1 MANPDNVAEG
11 FPFSGQTK
19 IIIFYFIKNILQ
31 RHAPSFAAGCRMKNL
46 YVPTVPIDCRM
57 ATIENAKEALAGES
71 QANRKYQAFSDKA
84 AEEGFKNVA
93 TLYKAASEA
102 EAIHAK
108 KLLKVL
114 SAIESTEKNL
124 EASIAGETHEFTTMY
139 PEFVKAAEAEKRS
152 DAVLAFTH
160 AMKAEEVHAGLYRK
174 ALAAV
179 KSKQDLGREK
189 VFLCPVC
196 GNIEMGKAPEKCPI
210 CGVFGK
216 QFREITL

>member
-1 MANPDNVAEG
+1 
-11 FPFSGQTK
+11 
-19 IIIFYFIKNILQ
+19 
-31 RHAPSFAAGCRMKNL
+31 
-46 YVPTVPIDCRM
+46 M
-57 ATIENAKEALAGES
+57 ATTENAKEAFAGES

-84 AEEGFKNVA
+84 AEEGFKNIA

-114 SAIESTEKNL
+114 SAIEPTVKNL

-139 PEFVKAAEAEKRS
+139 PGFIKEAESEKKS
-152 DAVLAFTH
+152 DAILAFTF
-160 AMKAEEVHAGLYRK
+160 AMKAEQVHAALYKK
-174 ALAAV
+174 ALDAV
-179 KSKQDLGREK
+179 KSGSDLPREK
-189 VFLCPVC
+189 IFLCPVC
-196 GNIEMGKAPEKCPI
+196 GNIELVKAPDKCPI

>member
-1 MANPDNVAEG
+1 
-11 FPFSGQTK
+11 
-19 IIIFYFIKNILQ
+19 
-31 RHAPSFAAGCRMKNL
+31 
-46 YVPTVPIDCRM
+46 M
-57 ATIENAKEALAGES
+57 ATIENAKEAFAGES
-71 QANRKYQAFSDKA
+71 QANRKYQAFSEKA
-84 AEEGFKNVA
+84 ADEGFKNIA

-114 SAIESTEKNL
+114 AAIEPTAKNL

-139 PEFVKAAEAEKRS
+139 PGFIKVAEAEGRS

-160 AMKAEEVHAGLYRK
+160 AMKAEQVHATLYKK
-174 ALAAV
+174 ALDAV
-179 KSKQDLGREK
+179 NAGNDLGREK
-189 VFLCPVC
+189 IFLCPVC
-196 GNIEMGKAPEKCPI
+196 GNIETGKAPDKCPI

>member
-1 MANPDNVAEG
+1 MPHEETLRR
-11 FPFSGQTK
+11 PLSK
-19 IIIFYFIKNILQ
+19 
-31 RHAPSFAAGCRMKNL
+31 PSL
-46 YVPTVPIDCRM
+46 M

-71 QANRKYQAFSDKA
+71 QANRKYQAFSEKA
-84 AEEGFKNVA
+84 AEEGFRNVA

-102 EAIHAK
+102 EAIHAR

-114 SAIESTEKNL
+114 MAIEGTEKNL
-124 EASIAGETHEFTTMY
+124 EASIAGETHEYTSMY
-139 PEFVKAAEAEKRS
+139 PGFVTAAEAEKRS

-160 AMKAEEVHAGLYRK
+160 AMKAEEVHAGLYKK

-179 KSKQDLGREK
+179 KSGADLGREK
-189 VFLCPVC
+189 VYLCPVC
-196 GNIEMGKAPEKCPI
+196 GNIEMVKAPDKCPI

>member
-1 MANPDNVAEG
+1 M
-11 FPFSGQTK
+11 
-19 IIIFYFIKNILQ
+19 
-31 RHAPSFAAGCRMKNL
+31 
-46 YVPTVPIDCRM
+46 PTTD
-57 ATIENAKEALAGES
+57 NAKEAFAGES
-71 QANRKYQAFSDKA
+71 QANRKYLAFSEKA
-84 AEEGFKNVA
+84 AEEGFRNVA
-93 TLYKAASEA
+93 VLYKAASEA

-114 SAIESTEKNL
+114 TAVESTAKNL

-160 AMKAEEVHAGLYRK
+160 AMKAEEVHAGLYKK
-174 ALAAV
+174 ALAAINGG
-179 KSKQDLGREK
+179 SDLGREK

-196 GNIEMGKAPEKCPI
+196 GNIEIGKAPDKCPI

>member
-1 MANPDNVAEG
+1 MPHKESLRPTSPN
-11 FPFSGQTK
+11 
-19 IIIFYFIKNILQ
+19 L
-31 RHAPSFAAGCRMKNL
+31 SF
-46 YVPTVPIDCRM
+46 M
-57 ATIENAKEALAGES
+57 ATMDNAQEALAGES
-71 QANRKYQAFSDKA
+71 QANRKYQAFSEKA

-93 TLYKAASEA
+93 VLYKAASEA

-114 SAIESTEKNL
+114 AVIGSTGKNL
-124 EASIAGETHEFTTMY
+124 EASIEGETHEFTTMY

-152 DAVLAFTH
+152 DALLAFTH
-160 AMKAEEVHAGLYRK
+160 AMKAEEVHAGLYKK
-174 ALAAV
+174 ALAAINAGH
-179 KSKQDLGREK
+179 DLGREK

-196 GNIEMGKAPEKCPI
+196 GNIEIGKVPDKCPI